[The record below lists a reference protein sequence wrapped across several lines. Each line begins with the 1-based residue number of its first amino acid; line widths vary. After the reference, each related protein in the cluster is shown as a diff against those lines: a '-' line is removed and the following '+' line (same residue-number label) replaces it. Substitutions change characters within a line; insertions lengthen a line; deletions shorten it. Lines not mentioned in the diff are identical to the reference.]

1 MGHVQ
6 PAERRQGRRRVLLY
20 RLDQGVNELSAAP
33 EWRGRAAVVFLI
45 AFPTADPSRSPLPSP
60 SPLYKYSHDESARA
74 RPSVLQAASLTAKR
88 APAFWWTAECVISLQ
103 ESASIQ
109 KLPKLNDLC
118 ESLGFNRLQRAQT
131 AQTLKPLQHSNR
143 SQTHNHA
150 AQRQRAKCRNR
161 AAPAARRRPSTTR
174 SRSRSRRA
182 RSARG

>member
-109 KLPKLNDLC
+109 KLPKLTDLC
-118 ESLGFNRLQRAQT
+118 ELLGFNRLQRAQNRSDTQT
-131 AQTLKPLQHSNR
+131 AAALKPL
-143 SQTHNHA
+143 TA
-150 AQRQRAKCRNR
+150 ATASRERQRAKCRNR